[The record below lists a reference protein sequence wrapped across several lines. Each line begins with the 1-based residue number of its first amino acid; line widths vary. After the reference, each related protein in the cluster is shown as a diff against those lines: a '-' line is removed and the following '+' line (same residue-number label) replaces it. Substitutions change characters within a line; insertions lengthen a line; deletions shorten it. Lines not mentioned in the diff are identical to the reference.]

1 MNHMSYMG
9 RIGDERFKKMS
20 LGAKPISCGLASS
33 HQLSIAIKPRFDTIY
48 NHVYN
53 TEELNIA
60 WLSVLGSLCGNS
72 VDGWA

>member
-1 MNHMSYMG
+1 MSYMG